1 MMTTHEKQKS
11 VSPKDEKSQAEKTV
25 EESPQMKSRASRE
38 ETKEIQKTATEDPK
52 DKQIEGLRKSLDE
65 EKKQSE
71 QYLTSLKYLRAELEN
86 YQKRT
91 ARDMDELVKRGSE
104 RLARKLLGI
113 VDDLER
119 TINASNAI
127 GESSKLISGIEMIL
141 KELLKILKS
150 EGLVKIEAV
159 GRKFTPELHEAVTVT
174 KTDKC
179 PVDTVIE
186 EVRAGYKFDDRV
198 LRPSMVVVSCL
209 PEKNKPANDNQGSNE
224 EEQVDDGNTSKE
236 TNEGE

>member
-11 VSPKDEKSQAEKTV
+11 VSPKDEKSQAEKTI
-25 EESPQMKSRASRE
+25 EESLEMKSRASRE
-38 ETKEIQKTATEDPK
+38 ESKEIQKTATEDPK
-52 DKQIEGLRKSLDE
+52 EKQIEALRKSLDE
-65 EKKQSE
+65 EKKKSE

-104 RLARKLLGI
+104 RLAGKLLGI

-119 TINASNAI
+119 TINASKAI

-150 EGLVKIEAV
+150 EGIVKIEAV

-209 PEKNKPANDNQGSNE
+209 PEKNKPATDNQGSNE
-224 EEQVDDGNTSKE
+224 EEQVDDGDTSKE
-236 TNEGE
+236 TNKGE